1 MVDSLFFC
9 ATLIDCHTPFVEDRA
24 ETSNT
29 GAEAVKPDPGSSCED
44 YSRGGADV
52 GDDNVE
58 SCGAAHPLHIPLVTH
73 PLH

>member
-1 MVDSLFFC
+1 MQSMGRSMDCTLEYNMVDSLFFC

-44 YSRGGADV
+44 YSRGG
-52 GDDNVE
+52 
-58 SCGAAHPLHIPLVTH
+58 C
-73 PLH
+73 